1 MIRMRKLT
9 ATILLIFLG
18 ILLPVAAMPVRICLL
33 DPEERTDDCCRTCN
47 SDSKDCCSDVDPLPE
62 LTPPDGNFETPVF
75 LGYAL
80 PPTIVDFVL
89 VPQRVV
95 VPACYA
101 RPPTKIAET
110 TARLAVL
117 NVWRL

>member
-1 MIRMRKLT
+1 M
-9 ATILLIFLG
+9 LLIILG

-33 DPEERTDDCCRTCN
+33 DLEERTDDCCRTCN
-47 SDSKDCCSDVDPLPE
+47 SDSKDCCEDVDPLPE
-62 LTPPDGNFETPVF
+62 LAPPDGNFETPAF

-80 PPTIVDFVL
+80 PPTIVDFVV
-89 VPQRVV
+89 VPQRIV

-101 RPPTKIAET
+101 RPPTRIAQT